1 MLPKLLFP
9 ILVAALLQITDSN
22 SGDQIRSARRNIDQ
36 SFQQHDAKQLRS
48 WFTSDCHFTSAA
60 AHFDGAERLEQAD
73 ASLFTRRPDV
83 VFLHHVNRVAV
94 NENWD
99 VASEVGDWTE
109 RWTETD
115 GVTELRGTY
124 LAMWKREA
132 GRWLEH
138 SEIIVPESCTGSSYC
153 KQ

>member
-1 MLPKLLFP
+1 MLPKLLLL
-9 ILVAALLQITDSN
+9 ILLAALWQITDSN
-22 SGDQIRSARRNIDQ
+22 SGEQIRSARQRIDQ

-60 AHFDGAERLEQAD
+60 THVEGADRLEQSH

-94 NENWD
+94 NENWN
-99 VASEVGDWTE
+99 VASEEGDWIE
-109 RWTETD
+109 RWTEKD

-138 SEIIVPESCTGSSYC
+138 SEIIVPESCSGSSYC